1 MKYTLGVEEEFHLVD
16 LDTRDLVPLAE
27 EIEARASRKVENGV
41 DSELYRSMIEIKT
54 TVCTD
59 LAEVRAQLGTLRS
72 AVAAAAG
79 ELGAGVLAASTHPFS
94 TWRGEP
100 PGADERYQRMAATYR
115 QLVREQH
122 IVGCHVH
129 VGIPDPDE
137 VILVMNRARAL
148 LGPLLALSANSPY
161 WLGADTGF
169 ASWRT
174 QVWRRWPSSGMP
186 DPFASRAE
194 FDAAIAEL
202 TALRVVPD
210 ATKLYWD
217 LRPSVRYPTL
227 EFRVTDVCITIDD
240 TVMVAGLFRA
250 IARHCHE
257 AALAGEPEDDVS
269 VDVLRSGVWR
279 AARDGLAGQLIDV
292 PGRRLAPAAEV
303 VRGLVDRLRPALEAN
318 GEWDEVS
325 TLVERVLAKG
335 NGADRQRAALARRGE
350 MTDVVDTALVR
361 G

>member
-1 MKYTLGVEEEFHLVD
+1 
-16 LDTRDLVPLAE
+16 
-27 EIEARASRKVENGV
+27 
-41 DSELYRSMIEIKT
+41 
-54 TVCTD
+54 
-59 LAEVRAQLGTLRS
+59 
-72 AVAAAAG
+72 
-79 ELGAGVLAASTHPFS
+79 
-94 TWRGEP
+94 
-100 PGADERYQRMAATYR
+100 
-115 QLVREQH
+115 
-122 IVGCHVH
+122 
-129 VGIPDPDE
+129 
-137 VILVMNRARAL
+137 
-148 LGPLLALSANSPY
+148 
-161 WLGADTGF
+161 
-169 ASWRT
+169 
-174 QVWRRWPSSGMP
+174 
-186 DPFASRAE
+186 
-194 FDAAIAEL
+194 
-202 TALRVVPD
+202 VPD

-292 PGRRLAPAAEV
+292 PGRRLASAAEV

-318 GEWDEVS
+318 GEWEEVS